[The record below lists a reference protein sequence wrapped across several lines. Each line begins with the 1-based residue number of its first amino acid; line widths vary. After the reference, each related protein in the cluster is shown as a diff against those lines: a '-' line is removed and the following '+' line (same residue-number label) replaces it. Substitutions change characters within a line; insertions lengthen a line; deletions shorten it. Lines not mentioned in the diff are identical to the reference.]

1 MVPES
6 SQVGEVSL
14 YKCVNSPLKWRMK
27 EVLLKNVSAV
37 DKMIIK
43 IDDILVVTYK
53 YVIPNIDVAKLSF
66 LISIF
71 KEKISSAFCK
81 SDFAK

>member
-53 YVIPNIDVAKLSF
+53 YVIPNIECCLHRGAIWEITIQTQKDK
-66 LISIF
+66 
-71 KEKISSAFCK
+71 
-81 SDFAK
+81 